1 MSCGLR
7 DVVELES
14 SGRPAVLIA
23 SEAFVQAA
31 EEQAAL
37 LGQPGLRRVFVDHP
51 VQDRTD
57 DELREQARRIAAQ
70 VVEALTASPRGSSD
84 GVGTA

>member
-7 DVVELES
+7 DVLEFEALD
-14 SGRPAVLIA
+14 RPAVLVA
-23 SEAFVQAA
+23 SDTFARAA

-37 LGQPGLRRVFVDHP
+37 LGQPALRRVFVPHP

-57 DELREQARRIAAQ
+57 DELRAMARELGDQ
-70 VVEALTASPRGSSD
+70 VLNALRR
-84 GVGTA
+84 

>member
-7 DVVELES
+7 DVLEFEAL
-14 SGRPAVLIA
+14 GRPAVLIA
-23 SEAFVQAA
+23 SDTFARAA

-37 LGQPGLRRVFVDHP
+37 LGQPALRRVFVPHP

-57 DELREQARRIAAQ
+57 DELRAMARELGDQ
-70 VVEALTASPRGSSD
+70 VVDALT
-84 GVGTA
+84 

>member
-7 DVVELES
+7 DVLEFEAL
-14 SGRPAVLIA
+14 GRPAVLIA
-23 SEAFVQAA
+23 SDAFARGA

-37 LGQPGLRRVFVDHP
+37 LGQPDLRRVFVGHP

-57 DELREQARRIAAQ
+57 DELRAMARSVADQ
-70 VVEALTASPRGSSD
+70 VLDALS
-84 GVGTA
+84 